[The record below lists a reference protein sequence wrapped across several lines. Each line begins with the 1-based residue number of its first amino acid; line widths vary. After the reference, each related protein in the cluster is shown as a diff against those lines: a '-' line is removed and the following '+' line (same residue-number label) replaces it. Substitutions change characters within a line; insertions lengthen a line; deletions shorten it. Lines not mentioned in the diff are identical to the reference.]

1 MKWPK
6 RRPNPSSHTRVL
18 SGSSGAAPYSML
30 RNFSATLVFA
40 IGLPSDE
47 GVMVG
52 RRIAPAAME
61 FQLPLDIAKDA
72 AGTNP
77 EQLRPKPT
85 VSELFL
91 HQREPVKRLSGGAD
105 PAGRLETYGH
115 AGALAI
121 LANRARHHYSHWERR
136 VDSLLAGGGLDE
148 IRARHHGDDACP
160 PHVAQRRK
168 ITGTQ
173 DDLAVRIAAGL
184 LEGRDLVVEALP
196 LPREHMC
203 SGDHD
208 IDLISARIDR
218 SPDLSQTLLER
229 VQASGKAGRYG
240 RHADRRTLERAS
252 RRRHEMVVDAHG
264 CHLHR

>member
-40 IGLPSDE
+40 IGLPSGE

-52 RRIAPAAME
+52 RGIAPAAVE
-61 FQLPLDIAKDA
+61 FQLPLDIAEHA
-72 AGTNP
+72 AGTDP
-77 EQLRPKPT
+77 EQLRPTPT
-85 VSELFL
+85 VSQLLL
-91 HQREPVKRLSGGAD
+91 HQREPVKRLSGSAD

-115 AGALAI
+115 AGALGI
-121 LANRARHHYSHWERR
+121 LANRARHHDSHGERS

-148 IRARHHGDDACP
+148 IRARHHGDDTRP

-173 DDLAVRIAAGL
+173 DDLAVRLTARR

-196 LPREHMC
+196 FPREHMC

-208 IDLISARIDR
+208 IDLVSACIDR
-218 SPDLSQTLLER
+218 SPDLS
-229 VQASGKAGRYG
+229 
-240 RHADRRTLERAS
+240 
-252 RRRHEMVVDAHG
+252 
-264 CHLHR
+264 